1 MKQKKRIAALVKVR
15 SPLEVLPLS
24 TNAAF
29 WQSLLEGEVS
39 PDDRSICR

>member
-1 MKQKKRIAALVKVR
+1 MSTRQRTAALVKVR
-15 SPLEVLPLS
+15 SPLEVLLLS